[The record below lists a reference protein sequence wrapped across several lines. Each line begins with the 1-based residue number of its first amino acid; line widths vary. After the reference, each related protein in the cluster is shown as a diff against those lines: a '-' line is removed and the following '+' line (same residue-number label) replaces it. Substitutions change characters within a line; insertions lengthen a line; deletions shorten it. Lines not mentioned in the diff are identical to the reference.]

1 MRILFVGDE
10 EQYRQLD
17 RRSVPGGERSFF
29 FYPDFPKPAEAGAW
43 DLAVAPAALVLARP
57 LGPYAVPLIA
67 YGPDRLLDL
76 CLGSGCADYMREPWN
91 LDELL
96 ARAELRSLPAL
107 LLATHGLRLQRGMLI
122 GPLGQARLSATSS
135 AGLALLAA
143 NRGRAVPREALAA
156 VMGRNWPAGRA
167 LDMAMSRIRAALR
180 VCAGEEAASGLVS
193 LRAALAKGGAYCLL
207 E

>member
-10 EQYRQLD
+10 EQYGRIEE
-17 RRSVPGGERSFF
+17 RSAPYGERSFSF
-29 FYPDFPKPAEAGAW
+29 KPDFPKPSEAGAW

-57 LGPYAVPLIA
+57 KDVYAAPLIA

-76 CLGSGCADYMREPWN
+76 CLGSGCADYMREPWT

-107 LLATHGLRLQRGMLI
+107 LLASHGLRIKRGTLS
-122 GPLGQARLSATSS
+122 GPLGQARLSATAA
-135 AGLALLAA
+135 AGLALLTA
-143 NRGRAVPREALAA
+143 NKARAVPREALMA
-156 VMGRNWPAGRA
+156 VMGMDKPSSRA
-167 LDMAMSRIRAALR
+167 LDMAMSRLRSALR
-180 VCAGEEAASGLVS
+180 VCAGTAAASSLVC
-193 LRAALAKGGAYCLL
+193 LRATAAKSGAYCML